1 MKILLALPLLFV
13 ACSDYEIHDNNDALG
28 KYNPPDLG
36 AEVKTDRIVQVTVPS
51 VDVLWVIDNSCSMAE
66 EQASLTQNFSK
77 FMNYFTNSGLD
88 YHVGVVS
95 TDMDSGAHS
104 GKLRR
109 DAGKSFIDTTF
120 SANEAAA
127 SFSRRAKMGT
137 SGSGWERGLD
147 AAWASVVTHGNG
159 NNAGFYREEAAFA
172 MIVISDEEDSSDIS
186 VNEFTSWA
194 MALKPASDM
203 VSFSSIVWQQQCG
216 NGPWGETVGTRY
228 LSVTNSVGGID
239 WPICNGNWD
248 SVLTELGMQ
257 AAGLRRE
264 FYLSSVPVVDSIE
277 VVVQDDSGNAQS
289 FVMDVDYTYERARN
303 SIRFDSF
310 VPEPLDEVLISDEIL
325 ASASIDD
332 ELGGDTGE

>member
-1 MKILLALPLLFV
+1 
-13 ACSDYEIHDNNDALG
+13 
-28 KYNPPDLG
+28 
-36 AEVKTDRIVQVTVPS
+36 
-51 VDVLWVIDNSCSMAE
+51 
-66 EQASLTQNFSK
+66 
-77 FMNYFTNSGLD
+77 MNYFTNSGLD

-109 DAGKSFIDTTF
+109 DAGKSFIDTTY
-120 SANEAAA
+120 SANEASE

-186 VNEFTSWA
+186 INEFSSWA
-194 MALKPASDM
+194 TALKPASDM

-216 NGPWGETVGTRY
+216 NGPY
-228 LSVTNSVGGID
+228 LSVTNNVGGID
-239 WPICNGNWD
+239 WPICNSNWD

-264 FYLSSVPVVDSIE
+264 FYLSSVPVVESIE
-277 VVVQDDSGNAQS
+277 VVVRDENGDGQGFD
-289 FVMDVDYTYERARN
+289 MDVDYTYERARN
-303 SIRFDSF
+303 SIRFLSF
-310 VPEPLDEVLISDEIL
+310 VPAPLDEVLISYEIL
-325 ASASIDD
+325 ASASIDN

>member
-1 MKILLALPLLFV
+1 VKILLVLPLLMV

-36 AEVKTDRIVQVTVPS
+36 ADVKTDRIVQVTVPS
-51 VDVLWVIDNSCSMAE
+51 VDVLWVIDNSCSMEE
-66 EQASLTQNFSK
+66 EQSSLTANFSK

-109 DAGKSFIDTTF
+109 DAGNSFIDTTY
-120 SANEAAA
+120 SASEAAQ
-127 SFSRRAKMGT
+127 SFTRRARMGT

-147 AAWASVVTHGNG
+147 AAWASIVTHGNG
-159 NNAGFYREEAAFA
+159 NNSGFYREEAAFA

-186 VNEFTSWA
+186 VNEFSSWA
-194 MALKPASDM
+194 TALKPASDM

-216 NGPWGETVGTRY
+216 NGPWGETVGSRY
-228 LSVTNSVGGID
+228 LSVTNTVGGID
-239 WPICNGNWD
+239 WPICNTNWD

-264 FYLSSVPVVDSIE
+264 FYLSSVPVVDSIA
-277 VVVQDDSGNAQS
+277 VVVQDDNGNSQEFQIDA
-289 FVMDVDYTYERARN
+289 DYEYDRARN
-303 SIRFDSF
+303 SIRFQSF
-310 VPEPLDEVLISDEIL
+310 VPEPLDEVLISYEVL
-325 ASASIDD
+325 ASASIED

>member
-1 MKILLALPLLFV
+1 VKILLALPLLMV

-36 AEVKTDRIVQVTVPS
+36 ADVKTDRIVQVTVPS
-51 VDVLWVIDNSCSMAE
+51 VDVLWVIDNSCSMEE
-66 EQASLTQNFSK
+66 EQSSLTGNFSK

-109 DAGKSFIDTTF
+109 DAGKSFIDTTY
-120 SANEAAA
+120 SASEAAQ
-127 SFSRRAKMGT
+127 SFTRRARMGT

-147 AAWASVVTHGNG
+147 AAWASIVTHGTG
-159 NNAGFYREEAAFA
+159 NNMGFYREEAAFA
-172 MIVISDEEDSSDIS
+172 MIVISDEEDSSNITT
-186 VNEFTSWA
+186 NEFSSWA
-194 MALKPASDM
+194 TALKPASDM

-216 NGPWGETVGTRY
+216 NGPYGESVGTRY
-228 LSVTNSVGGID
+228 LSVTKQVGGIE
-239 WPICNGNWD
+239 WPICNSNWD

-264 FYLSSVPVVDSIE
+264 FYLSSVPVVESIE
-277 VVVQDDSGNAQS
+277 VVVQGDTTQEFQIDTDFSY
-289 FVMDVDYTYERARN
+289 DRARN
-303 SIRFDSF
+303 SIRFQSF
-310 VPEPLDEVLISDEIL
+310 VPEPLDEVLISYEIL
-325 ASASIDD
+325 ASASIED
-332 ELGGDTGE
+332 ELGADTGE